1 MGSNQMDPL
10 IGWTTGPCF
19 ILDGGSLGVL
29 LLVIMKL
36 NTVASVVKL
45 TYSNNQTP
53 CLTVLLVL
61 EKFLKTKFRVNQVK
75 YDLSINI
82 NVS

>member
-19 ILDGGSLGVL
+19 TLDGGSLGVL

>member
-29 LLVIMKL
+29 LLVIMKS
-36 NTVASVVKL
+36 NIVAAAVIKSA
-45 TYSNNQTP
+45 YSNIGFIF
-53 CLTVLLVL
+53 
-61 EKFLKTKFRVNQVK
+61 E
-75 YDLSINI
+75 I
-82 NVS
+82 